1 MKERLQ
7 ARWRKPFS
15 STQMLQELQRR
26 DTCAIGHGIEGAM
39 SSRGKSIR
47 GADCGLGGVA
57 EFKEVREDLIQEGI
71 KRFGKATRAI
81 TIPTAPLAGHLPGTG
96 GGRSPVFNGHVDSM
110 PYGER
115 NLWSFDPFSGNEVD
129 GVIQGLGATDMK
141 GGLVAALAAID
152 LVRSARFKLKGDV
165 FYQSVVDEEGG
176 GNGTLA
182 LVMDGFKADAAVV
195 CEFTDLNVQ
204 IGHVGWVFYKF
215 SLLGRAIHSGRKWEG
230 ESAIEYAI
238 VDRPPL

>member
-1 MKERLQ
+1 
-7 ARWRKPFS
+7 
-15 STQMLQELQRR
+15 
-26 DTCAIGHGIEGAM
+26 
-39 SSRGKSIR
+39 
-47 GADCGLGGVA
+47 
-57 EFKEVREDLIQEGI
+57 
-71 KRFGKATRAI
+71 
-81 TIPTAPLAGHLPGTG
+81 
-96 GGRSPVFNGHVDSM
+96 M

-152 LVRSARFKLKGDV
+152 LVRSAGFKLKGDV

-195 CEFTDLNVQ
+195 CEFTDRMYKLPLAGCF
-204 IGHVGWVFYKF
+204 IFTVGRPSIQVCGRCSAVSMR
-215 SLLGRAIHSGRKWEG
+215 SLIAAL
-230 ESAIEYAI
+230 
-238 VDRPPL
+238 